1 MIHLTNNF
9 GRHIARRAT
18 RILLIILLDLPT
30 DPQVR
35 ESYIPPLINDK
46 ILRFQIPM
54 HNLMF
59 MQIFQGKDN
68 AG

>member
-9 GRHIARRAT
+9 RRHIPRRAT
-18 RILLIILLDLPT
+18 RILLIILLHLPT
-30 DPQVR
+30 NPQIG
-35 ESYIPPLINDK
+35 ESYIPPLINDE